1 MPMPWWQNS
10 KRKEENMKN
19 KIIAGNIAVLFLPAS
34 VAFLGLLNEYLQF
47 RIIIGTLLWFALMF
61 SIYKFV
67 KLILDDRDADKR
79 RKGNG
84 P

>member
-1 MPMPWWQNS
+1 
-10 KRKEENMKN
+10 MKN
-19 KIIAGNIAVLFLPAS
+19 KIIAGTIAVLFLPAF

-47 RIIIGTLLWFALMF
+47 RIIIGTLLWFALMV
-61 SIYKFV
+61 SLYKFV

-79 RKGNG
+79 RKGNR